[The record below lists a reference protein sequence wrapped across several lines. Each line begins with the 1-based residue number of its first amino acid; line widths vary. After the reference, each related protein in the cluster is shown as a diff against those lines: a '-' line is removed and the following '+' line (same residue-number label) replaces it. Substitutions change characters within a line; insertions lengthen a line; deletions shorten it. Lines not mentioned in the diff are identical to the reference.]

1 MGKIFSDIVGQDT
14 AVKILT
20 AQLSN
25 DTLSHA
31 YIFLGESG
39 TGKEYIAR
47 EFAKYVLCN
56 NQTDDDCDSCKNF
69 AHGAHPDFIFID
81 GTEGI
86 KIEQVRDAIERI
98 GLSSN
103 LSKRKVLLI
112 KKAENLGI
120 EAANALL
127 KTFEEPPLDSVIIL
141 TAISEKSLPET
152 INSRGQKIKLR
163 TIGQEEAK
171 KILLKEYSEEQIDRV
186 IALTEGNLAEAKK
199 YIKDPDKMAAK
210 NEIFS
215 DIEIM
220 LNSRSAIEKFKVIEK
235 YDKTKELDLREFFD
249 IFANIIFRSLAAM
262 LSGVEN
268 PTGVGISDDYNAI
281 RLADIATKT
290 LKIYDNL
297 EYNVNLKIALE
308 EIILDNTLN

>member
-1 MGKIFSDIVGQDT
+1 MGKLFSDIVGQDT

-25 DTLSHA
+25 DSLSHA
-31 YIFLGESG
+31 YIFLGENG
-39 TGKEYIAR
+39 TGKEYLAR
-47 EFAKYVLCN
+47 EFAKYILCDKH
-56 NQTDDDCDSCKNF
+56 TDDDCDSCKNF
-69 AHGAHPDFIFID
+69 SHNAHPDFIYID

-86 KIEQVRDAIERI
+86 KIEQVREAIERVS
-98 GLSSN
+98 LSPN
-103 LSKRKVLLI
+103 LSKRKVLLFR
-112 KKAENLGI
+112 KAENLGI

-141 TAISEKSLPET
+141 TAVSEKSLPET

-171 KILLKEYSEEQIDRV
+171 KILLKKYSEEDIDRV
-186 IALTEGNLAEAKK
+186 LAITEGNLAEAKK
-199 YIKDPDKMAAK
+199 YINEPEKMEAK
-210 NEIFS
+210 KEIFS
-215 DIEIM
+215 DIEIL

-235 YDKTKELDLREFFD
+235 YDKTKELSLREFFD
-249 IFANIIFRSLAAM
+249 IFSKVIYRSLAAM
-262 LSGVEN
+262 LAGKED
-268 PTGVGISDDYNAI
+268 PTGVGVSDDYTPS
-281 RLADIATKT
+281 RLAGIATKT
-290 LKIYDNL
+290 LKISDNL